1 MSASVKASVVVVA
14 AAAGGCVVVGVAIDG
29 ATHVLGI
36 AVATDV
42 VGAGIGLVVADTPV
56 VPAASGTEPVP
67 HPAAE
72 PANRARVTT
81 LVRPLDIGCISV
93 A

>member
-1 MSASVKASVVVVA
+1 MVVVD
-14 AAAGGCVVVGVAIDG
+14 GCVVVGVAIDG

-42 VGAGIGLVVADTPV
+42 VGVGIVVVAADAPV
-56 VPAASGTEPVP
+56 APAASGTEPVP

-72 PANRARVTT
+72 PANRASVTT
-81 LVRPLDIGCISV
+81 PVRRLGSGCIPV

>member
-1 MSASVKASVVVVA
+1 MVVV
-14 AAAGGCVVVGVAIDG
+14 AAGGCVVVGVAIDG

-67 HPAAE
+67 QPTAEAANKATVAT
-72 PANRARVTT
+72 P
-81 LVRPLDIGCISV
+81 VRRLGSGCIPVS
-93 A
+93 